1 MKNIIQIKKHGII
14 CWDIYSWSS
23 TITVLGRAN
32 CSENTT
38 INLSQKFIIYRWTF
52 DGQKDGHISEIAS
65 LICRNKIRQKLDF
78 VGVEG
83 PPVLGGANDPA
94 FAHQATV
101 RRIGTVDERI

>member
-1 MKNIIQIKKHGII
+1 MRKH
-14 CWDIYSWSS
+14 YSNEKPWNNLLRHLS
-23 TITVLGRAN
+23 IVGVAHLRGRAG

-38 INLSQKFIIYRWTF
+38 INLAQKFIIYRWTF

-78 VGVEG
+78 VGVQG